1 MEKKG
6 RFFGVTFIIVVCF
19 IGLIGRLFFVSVIA
33 KDKIYDKAL
42 AQIAREITIP
52 AKRGDILDRNGS
64 ILASSTE
71 SYRVD
76 ADLETF
82 RKTLERKEKTANYYS
97 DQIAEILDMDKDE
110 VNLKL
115 TKENNGVII
124 KRKISKDASDKIY
137 EFMEKE
143 NVNFLIVGYDNI
155 RHYPNDNFLAHSLGS
170 VNIDSEGVLGLE
182 NYYDEELRGVDGV
195 KITEIDRLNRELP
208 YKDALK
214 TDPVNGSDL
223 VLTIDEKVQYL
234 IENVAAEAMEKHEAL
249 GVTILVSNPN
259 TGEILGLVNLPDFN
273 PNNPGEGLTQDEYNK
288 ITRNRAVNDA
298 YEPGSTF
305 KIITIATGLQNN
317 TVNMESEFYCEG
329 YTLVDGIPIRCAL
342 NKKHKHQFLSDV
354 MVNSCNASVVDIGLK
369 IGKENLDEYIHKFN
383 LGEKTEIDL
392 PGEASGILMNPD
404 NMRNIDLAS
413 ISIGQSNTV
422 TPVQILSALN
432 VIVNKGVY
440 KSLHLGKEAVLKDS
454 KGNIVTRKE
463 LYSKEEK
470 EIIDKENAA
479 KVLFMLNEAV
489 SQNELSG
496 AYTEDLEIFGKT
508 GTAQKVDPET
518 KAYSDTDFIA
528 SFIGGAPYSNPKY
541 TVAVIVDT
549 PIEFIYGNTVAAPI
563 GKEILLEL
571 DKMDI
576 ED

>member
-383 LGEKTEIDL
+383 LGEKTGIDL

>member
-1 MEKKG
+1 
-6 RFFGVTFIIVVCF
+6 
-19 IGLIGRLFFVSVIA
+19 
-33 KDKIYDKAL
+33 
-42 AQIAREITIP
+42 
-52 AKRGDILDRNGS
+52 
-64 ILASSTE
+64 
-71 SYRVD
+71 
-76 ADLETF
+76 
-82 RKTLERKEKTANYYS
+82 
-97 DQIAEILDMDKDE
+97 
-110 VNLKL
+110 
-115 TKENNGVII
+115 
-124 KRKISKDASDKIY
+124 
-137 EFMEKE
+137 
-143 NVNFLIVGYDNI
+143 
-155 RHYPNDNFLAHSLGS
+155 
-170 VNIDSEGVLGLE
+170 
-182 NYYDEELRGVDGV
+182 
-195 KITEIDRLNRELP
+195 
-208 YKDALK
+208 
-214 TDPVNGSDL
+214 
-223 VLTIDEKVQYL
+223 
-234 IENVAAEAMEKHEAL
+234 
-249 GVTILVSNPN
+249 
-259 TGEILGLVNLPDFN
+259 
-273 PNNPGEGLTQDEYNK
+273 
-288 ITRNRAVNDA
+288 
-298 YEPGSTF
+298 
-305 KIITIATGLQNN
+305 
-317 TVNMESEFYCEG
+317 
-329 YTLVDGIPIRCAL
+329 
-342 NKKHKHQFLSDV
+342 

-383 LGEKTEIDL
+383 LGAKTGIDL

-440 KSLHLGKEAVLKDS
+440 KNLHLGKEAVLKDS

-463 LYSKEEK
+463 LYNKEEK
-470 EIIDKENAA
+470 EIIDKENAE

-489 SQNELSG
+489 SQNKLSG